1 MDLCLS
7 WAFSFL
13 KDETIESSVNF
24 VNWYLVWIDD
34 IFTLEKEA
42 IFISRTLDKI
52 IDRVRYN
59 TAIWKIK
66 LTSSDI
72 FVDSPQV
79 EAKSSADMKQ
89 KYVRPLIGKRPTD
102 SPPAQ
107 NDIVSD

>member
-1 MDLCLS
+1 M
-7 WAFSFL
+7 
-13 KDETIESSVNF
+13 
-24 VNWYLVWIDD
+24 WIDD

-52 IDRVRYN
+52 IDRVGYD

-79 EAKSSADMKQ
+79 EAECSADMKQ
-89 KYVRPLIGKRPTD
+89 KYVRPLIGKCPAD

-107 NDIVSD
+107 NIIVQEKFSMSNR